1 VSLRTRPAGPDP
13 KSTGRTPWAL
23 VLSVVALG
31 AAVLAGLGIIARD
44 GTKADDQNMW
54 KK

>member
-1 VSLRTRPAGPDP
+1 VSLTTQPPKSDP
-13 KSTGRTPWAL
+13 KSANRTPWAL

-31 AAVLAGLGIIARD
+31 AVVLAGLGLIARD
-44 GTKADDQNMW
+44 GTKAGDKDMW